1 MMYVIAGLVALAWI
15 VSGLMADNYALRKGS
30 KELQRQNSISLDRY
44 NWVVGMLN
52 EEQQYELHQYYVATG
67 VIKEVV

>member
-1 MMYVIAGLVALAWI
+1 MAYVIAGLVVLAWI
-15 VSGLMADNYALRKGS
+15 VSGLMADNYALRKGY

-67 VIKEVV
+67 VIEEVV